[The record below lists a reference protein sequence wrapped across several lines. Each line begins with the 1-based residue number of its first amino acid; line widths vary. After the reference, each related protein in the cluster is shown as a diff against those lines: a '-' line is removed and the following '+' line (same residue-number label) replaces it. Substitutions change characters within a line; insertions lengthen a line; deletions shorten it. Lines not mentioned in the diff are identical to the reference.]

1 MSPPVCGLEG
11 LEEVLSMLLF
21 LELML
26 LLLLL
31 LLFGLA
37 FEFEFD
43 VLTSCDSVMLEPGD
57 DGIFGLGTGRW

>member
-26 LLLLL
+26 LLPLL
-31 LLFGLA
+31 LLFGLV
-37 FEFEFD
+37 FEFD

-57 DGIFGLGTGRW
+57 DGIFGLGIGRW